1 MIPVRSLNVAS
12 TQDSYKT
19 TFKPSFNVDV
29 PPGTGGSLELTK
41 NVKEV
46 GRSTEYPSDLPY
58 FFYRYDL
65 FSNILSCSNKK

>member
-29 PPGTGGSLELTK
+29 PPGGSLELTK

-58 FFYRYDL
+58 FFFRYDL
-65 FSNILSCSNKK
+65 LSNILSCSNKK